1 MKTRLYLATA
11 LLALAAP
18 ATAFAQ
24 HQAAPSDSHVAPS
37 PEVQAIPAW
46 LSAADRGEMAPL
58 HEALRTSRNADE
70 RALLDARLAA
80 SRGLAV
86 HRRPELARLAAGTN
100 PVHAR
105 AALNIITSGAF
116 GQDDYAASASAAA
129 RLADRLRAAGDTHG
143 ADATGRTRDLAAL
156 LASAPA
162 QRVDGAIAL
171 SSTPLTRDAVG
182 LPRIRIGVN
191 DGEDEAVVDT
201 GAGLTVLSAET
212 AQRLGVT
219 LLEGDTR
226 VGNGVATTV
235 AVRAGIADRMTIAGT
250 TIRNVPVLIIDDS
263 QLTFPQA
270 NNYRITSIVGLPV
283 MRALRRVK
291 LDATSFTVEAAQPFD
306 PARQN
311 LFADS
316 NDLHVPVVV
325 GGRETFLFIDTGA
338 NQVILTERFAAA
350 HPDLVE
356 TLTTSDLRT
365 ASAGGTRTQRSAVW
379 ANQELRI
386 GDRAAI
392 VPSIS
397 IALQTDD
404 LSREH
409 AGVLG
414 SSALRL
420 FRSHTFDF
428 QAMRLELDEAVAA
441 PTPAR

>member
-1 MKTRLYLATA
+1 MISTGTLRIVV
-11 LLALAAP
+11 P
-18 ATAFAQ
+18 AM
-24 HQAAPSDSHVAPS
+24 V
-37 PEVQAIPAW
+37 
-46 LSAADRGEMAPL
+46 
-58 HEALRTSRNADE
+58 
-70 RALLDARLAA
+70 
-80 SRGLAV
+80 
-86 HRRPELARLAAGTN
+86 
-100 PVHAR
+100 
-105 AALNIITSGAF
+105 
-116 GQDDYAASASAAA
+116 
-129 RLADRLRAAGDTHG
+129 
-143 ADATGRTRDLAAL
+143 
-156 LASAPA
+156 
-162 QRVDGAIAL
+162 
-171 SSTPLTRDAVG
+171 
-182 LPRIRIGVN
+182 
-191 DGEDEAVVDT
+191 
-201 GAGLTVLSAET
+201 
-212 AQRLGVT
+212 
-219 LLEGDTR
+219 
-226 VGNGVATTV
+226 
-235 AVRAGIADRMTIAGT
+235 
-250 TIRNVPVLIIDDS
+250 IDDS

-306 PARQN
+306 ASRQN

-356 TLTTSDLRT
+356 TLTTSNLRT

-386 GDRAAI
+386 GDRAAT

-428 QAMRLELDEAVAA
+428 QAMRLELGEAVAA